1 MKLPEWANRALDQFK
16 PEVSYSKDEP
26 NPEMLEKWRSI
37 KKRFENRW
45 SEVGPD
51 DWKIPEQ
58 HPQYA
63 AIEVHCKYPPI
74 EHFKQAILEIA
85 IESAWDISTDKSPT
99 KTLEAQRNLYQVNN
113 QIIEAAENL
122 ASLFRQRQTLQA
134 DFHLTDKSLFYEQNR
149 PDPFDVFGAFELA
162 LKGHE
167 YCAWAMVDRP
177 VIDAFLAIAKKSSAA
192 RPRPDWSALLD
203 QLSYRETQT
212 ITGRDAGDIAV
223 LSGTTNKSDWS
234 PLCRRLIARFEE
246 RHESGFSDGF
256 LLTWLTNLQ
265 LASLASVAFDAGPD
279 AAINED
285 QIRKLKSTSKKRR
298 EKQDDLTK

>member
-45 SEVGPD
+45 SEIGPD

-58 HPQYA
+58 HPRYA
-63 AIEVHCKYPPI
+63 AIGVHCKYPPVDI
-74 EHFKQAILEIA
+74 FKQAILEIS
-85 IESAWDISTDKSPT
+85 IESAWDISTG
-99 KTLEAQRNLYQVNN
+99 KTPKKILEAQGNLLHLNEE
-113 QIIEAAENL
+113 IIEAAENL
-122 ASLFRQRQTLQA
+122 ARLFRRRQTLQA

-177 VIDAFLAIAKKSSAA
+177 AIAAFMAAAKKSSAA

-203 QLSYRETQT
+203 QVSYRETQT
-212 ITGRDAGDIAV
+212 IIGRDAGDVAV

-234 PLCRRLIARFEE
+234 SLCRRLIARLDE
-246 RHESGFSDGF
+246 RHEFGFPDGF
-256 LLTWLTNLQ
+256 LLTWLTNSQ

-279 AAINED
+279 AAINDD
-285 QIRKLKSTSKKRR
+285 QIRKLKSTYKKRR
-298 EKQDDLTK
+298 EKQDDLTN